1 MEKTFNEH
9 NYDLSSVLD
18 LEFKVVM
25 DHTKMKAEGENSI
38 LGSFCL
44 ELGTYDKMKKELI
57 LPKGL
62 QKFSVAIEVFTLMCK
77 DNRKKTNPKWVLKL
91 NTLMNR
97 STELKCFSHVELMQ
111 SAQAEKDMRQMELQ
125 KKFLDIKQQEAIS
138 NVTGQIANMDLP
150 NTSLGNG
157 RDNAEWHVDF
167 VKNYIGLQK

>member
-1 MEKTFNEH
+1 MQRQQE
-9 NYDLSSVLD
+9 
-18 LEFKVVM
+18 
-25 DHTKMKAEGENSI
+25 
-38 LGSFCL
+38 
-44 ELGTYDKMKKELI
+44 
-57 LPKGL
+57 
-62 QKFSVAIEVFTLMCK
+62 
-77 DNRKKTNPKWVLKL
+77 KTNPKWVLKP
-91 NTLMNR
+91 NTIMNG

-125 KKFLDIKQQEAIS
+125 KKFLEIKQQEAIS